1 MRIYKYRAVDP
12 TDDASWS
19 RLARI
24 VRERRIWCARPTTL
38 NDPHEFAWTCD
49 FTPTSQ
55 TLGVLAG
62 LLQRAKGH
70 TPSEALRRAQVVLTD
85 GSLESIGRPVI
96 DQMIGKMRDEIGV
109 ACFGSSPDNPAL
121 WSRYGGE
128 GTGVSVE
135 LDVPDGLLESQL
147 HRVVYNDNRRIHID
161 EFIRSA
167 HERDAAVGVYAT
179 MLTKTTYWQGEEEIR
194 FLSKRPEIEV
204 RIDGSKITGVVL
216 GPRVSTAVE
225 AAVRQLADHIPV
237 VQVDSNGLTSA
248 CSRRRL
254 VRS

>member
-1 MRIYKYRAVDP
+1 MRIYEYRTADP

-24 VRERRIWCARPTTL
+24 IRERRIWCARPTTL

-49 FTPTSQ
+49 FTPTPQ

-62 LLQRAKGH
+62 LLQRTKGH
-70 TPSEALRRAQVVLTD
+70 TPSEALRRAQVVLTS
-85 GSLESIGRPVI
+85 GAFGSIGRPVI
-96 DQMIGKMRDEIGV
+96 DEMIGKMRDEIGV

-135 LDVPDGLLESQL
+135 LEVPDGLLGAQL
-147 HRVVYNDNRRIHID
+147 HRVVYDDNRRIHVE
-161 EFIRSA
+161 EFIRSMD
-167 HERDAAVGVYAT
+167 ERDAAIGVYAT
-179 MLTKTTYWQGEEEIR
+179 MLTKTKYWQAEEEIR
-194 FLSKRPEIEV
+194 FLSKRPDIEV
-204 RIDGSKITGVVL
+204 RIDGSNVTCVVL
-216 GPRVSTAVE
+216 GPRVTTAVE

-237 VQVDSNGLTSA
+237 VQVDLNGLTSA
-248 CSRRRL
+248 CSRQRL